1 MGAVIMAAKKLT
13 YSDMV
18 LQAVMGIK
26 DYQKGASRQAIK
38 KYIEVTYKKVVS
50 LPALRSA
57 LKKFVA
63 DAVLLQTGQ
72 RFKLDKA
79 KRAELRKPAP
89 KPKKKKKKP
98 AKKKTKKKKKKTK
111 KKQPKKKKT
120 KKKSKK
126 KTKKKAAKKKTK
138 KKV

>member
-1 MGAVIMAAKKLT
+1 MGT

-18 LQAVMGIK
+18 LQAVLNIK

-57 LKKFVA
+57 LKNLVG
-63 DAVLLQTGQ
+63 DAVHLQTGQ

-98 AKKKTKKKKKKTK
+98 VKKKTKKKKKKTRK
-111 KKQPKKKKT
+111 KKKKKKKGPKKKKKK
-120 KKKSKK
+120 KKKS
-126 KTKKKAAKKKTK
+126 
-138 KKV
+138 

>member
-1 MGAVIMAAKKLT
+1 MG
-13 YSDMV
+13 
-18 LQAVMGIK
+18 
-26 DYQKGASRQAIK
+26 DYTKGASRQAIK

-57 LKKFVA
+57 LKKLVA

-98 AKKKTKKKKKKTK
+98 VKKKTKKKKKA
-111 KKQPKKKKT
+111 KKKT
-120 KKKSKK
+120 KK
-126 KTKKKAAKKKTK
+126 KTKKKATKKKTK
-138 KKV
+138 KKATKK

>member
-1 MGAVIMAAKKLT
+1 MG
-13 YSDMV
+13 V
-18 LQAVMGIK
+18 LQAVLNIK

-57 LKKFVA
+57 LKKLVG

-72 RFKLDKA
+72 RFKLDQA

-98 AKKKTKKKKKKTK
+98 VKKKTKKKKKKTK
-111 KKQPKKKKT
+111 KKKPT
-120 KKKSKK
+120 KK
-126 KTKKKAAKKKTK
+126 KTKKKATKKKTKKATKKKTKKKKVTKKKTK
-138 KKV
+138 KKVT